1 MRQNMAGKFGHIKW
15 RIRVFGHNW
24 MTAWCRR
31 DSYLSERLSH
41 LTQEVL
47 GQLDGFVHRQVQT
60 AVTDVL
66 LNPARKLPPFVC
78 SGVTLWAGHTRWSH
92 EHTPTGH
99 KGFLFYGET
108 QDWVITHLVSKN
120 HESVVCLSSDGSA
133 NTLGSVAHGIKR
145 QKVILSDLKVI
156 PQVLQA
162 SLKRA
167 SEGKTSMSALN
178 NGAVSHLKICVEGAG
193 CAAAD
198 SSSDL
203 QDATLRVN
211 IRNSKHDD
219 CSAKMVHWTETQT
232 WYKVSKVEH
241 THTHTHTGLQV

>member
-99 KGFLFYGET
+99 KGLLFYGET

-167 SEGKTSMSALN
+167 SEGKTSVSAEQWRSKSPEDLCWGCRLCCCWQQFWPSGCDSACKHKELQTWWLLGQNGALN
-178 NGAVSHLKICVEGAG
+178 
-193 CAAAD
+193 
-198 SSSDL
+198 
-203 QDATLRVN
+203 
-211 IRNSKHDD
+211 RNTNMIQS
-219 CSAKMVHWTETQT
+219 
-232 WYKVSKVEH
+232 
-241 THTHTHTGLQV
+241 